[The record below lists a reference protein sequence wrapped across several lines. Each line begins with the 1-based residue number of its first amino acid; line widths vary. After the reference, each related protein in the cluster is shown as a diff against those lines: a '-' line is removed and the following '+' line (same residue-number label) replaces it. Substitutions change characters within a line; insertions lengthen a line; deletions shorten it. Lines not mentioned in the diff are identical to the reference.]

1 MDWHRYYNIEAEL
14 ILVNLILY
22 ALPYGAG
29 DLRNGFLSTMDTPQ
43 NETIEI
49 GPGNIKMSFSSTSGQ
64 LKRIYNTKTGVIS
77 FTVPK

>member
-1 MDWHRYYNIEAEL
+1 M
-14 ILVNLILY
+14 
-22 ALPYGAG
+22 
-29 DLRNGFLSTMDTPQ
+29 RNGFLSTMDTPQ

-49 GPGNIKMSFSSTSGQ
+49 GPGNLKMSFSSTSGQ

>member
-1 MDWHRYYNIEAEL
+1 
-14 ILVNLILY
+14 
-22 ALPYGAG
+22 
-29 DLRNGFLSTMDTPQ
+29 MDTPQ

-49 GPGNIKMSFSSTSGQ
+49 GPGNLKMSFSSTSGQ